1 MKEILLKVPEEQYD
15 FVLELVQK
23 LGIEVSAL
31 DSIPEEHKA
40 LVRDRILNEPA
51 SDYQAWSEAKKAL
64 KTK

>member
-23 LGIEVSAL
+23 LGIEISAV

-40 LVRDRILNEPA
+40 LVRDRILSEPA
-51 SDYQAWSEAKKAL
+51 SDYLAWSEAKKAL
-64 KTK
+64 KTN